1 MSLRVSATG
10 ILATAGL
17 ILTCALAGV
26 AAAVRTRR
34 RRASYANT
42 YGASGGIAFT
52 IVQVG
57 CSGLLLLGGIGLM
70 ILAIIFQR

>member
-1 MSLRVSATG
+1 MFGQSAG
-10 ILATAGL
+10 GFGLGLLAVL
-17 ILTCALAGV
+17 IGLAGI

-52 IVQVG
+52 IVQIG
-57 CSGLLLLGGIGLM
+57 CSGVLLLGGIGLM
-70 ILAIIFQR
+70 ALAIIFRR

>member
-1 MSLRVSATG
+1 VFGQSAG
-10 ILATAGL
+10 GFGLGLLAVL
-17 ILTCALAGV
+17 IGLAGV

-34 RRASYANT
+34 RRANYANT

-70 ILAIIFQR
+70 ALAIIFRR